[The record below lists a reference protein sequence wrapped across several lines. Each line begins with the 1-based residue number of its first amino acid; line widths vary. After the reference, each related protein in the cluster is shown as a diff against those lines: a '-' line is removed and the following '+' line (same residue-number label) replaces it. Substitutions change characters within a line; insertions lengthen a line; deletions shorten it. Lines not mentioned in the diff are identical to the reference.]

1 MLRGRS
7 PGKDLRG
14 LCFCRNLYFI
24 GLKMAANVKLDA
36 LSEIAGF
43 IGAALVD
50 SDSGMALGTLGGGS
64 INMEVAAAGN
74 ADVVRA
80 KRRVASSLGL
90 SDVVEDILLTLSK
103 QYHLIRPLESNQKLF
118 LYIVLDRA
126 RSNLAMARHEI
137 RTFEQSVDFS

>member
-1 MLRGRS
+1 
-7 PGKDLRG
+7 
-14 LCFCRNLYFI
+14 
-24 GLKMAANVKLDA
+24 MAANVKLDA

-103 QYHLIRPLESNQKLF
+103 QYHLIRPLESNADLF
-118 LYIVLDRA
+118 LYVVLDRSRA
-126 RSNLAMARHEI
+126 NLALARHELKS
-137 RTFEQSVDFS
+137 FEQTLDFK